1 MNSSQIGT
9 CILMQAHKEKHLF
22 YIVYEMGFKDKTYGF
37 NLLIKNYLEI
47 GSQLKEKITHL
58 KNKIN
63 YTNN

>member
-1 MNSSQIGT
+1 
-9 CILMQAHKEKHLF
+9 MQAHKEKHLF